1 MSNMSNN
8 MSKTSRLQYAAL
20 PYRRVGKA
28 AMEVML
34 ITSRQTGRWIIPKGW
49 LVDGLAE
56 WESAAHEAREE
67 GGLIGRMG
75 DRPIGHYRY
84 KKRLPDSSLVACLVE
99 VFPLEVERQLK
110 SWPEQKERR
119 TRWFMLQAAARAVD
133 EPELAA
139 IIRELPKH
147 LAPRVQPPKAV
158 RRRVR
163 AA

>member
-1 MSNMSNN
+1 MTN

-20 PYRRVGKA
+20 PYRRAGKA
-28 AMEVML
+28 AIEIML
-34 ITSRQTGRWIIPKGW
+34 ITSRETGRWIIPKGW
-49 LVDGLAE
+49 LVEGLAKR
-56 WESAAHEAREE
+56 ESAAHEAREE

-84 KKRLPDSSLVACLVE
+84 KKRLPDGSLVACLVE
-99 VFPLEVERQLK
+99 VFALKVERQLK

-139 IIRELPKH
+139 MIRELPKH
-147 LAPRVQPPKAV
+147 LAPSIQPVKAV
-158 RRRVR
+158 RGRVT